1 MDGDVTTG
9 EIPETKYAQSGDL
22 SIAYQVIGEGG
33 GIDIV
38 FVSGF
43 ISHIELQ
50 WELPMATPIHML
62 ARCGR
67 LIMFDKRGTGLSDR
81 ELGFGS
87 AEDRM
92 DDIRAVMDAAGVEH
106 GALIGLSEGG
116 PLAALFAATYPERVD
131 ALALWSSYARFLAA
145 PDYPIGTDGQAEKAF
160 IAFIAER
167 WGTGQALENF
177 MHLESEDEEYRRFLA
192 RYERNAA
199 TPKMAAEILKH
210 NIEIDV
216 RTALPAI
223 SARTLVLHR
232 PGDPIVPFRFGQY
245 MAEHIPG
252 AKFVE
257 LPGDFHFDSTPG
269 GEETTVEILSE
280 FFTGERTP
288 RPSHIDR
295 VLATVLFVDI
305 VDSTKRV
312 AVMGDEKWRALLD
325 KFRTAVRRE
334 LERFRGRE
342 VNTRGD
348 DFLATFDGPARAIAC
363 ARAIEGAAKLLG
375 VEVRAGL
382 HTGEVEL
389 QGDDVAGMA
398 VHIGARVA
406 ALANANEV
414 LVTSTVRDLVLG
426 SGIEFA
432 LRGSHELK
440 GVPGEWTVL
449 EVVA

>member
-1 MDGDVTTG
+1 MDGHMSAL
-9 EIPETKYAQSGDL
+9 EMPETQYARSGDL
-22 SIAYQVIGEGG
+22 SIAYQAFGEGP
-33 GIDIV
+33 IDIV

-43 ISHIELQ
+43 ISHIEMQ
-50 WELPMATPIHML
+50 WEMPL
-62 ARCGR
+62 AMPVHALSRFGR

-81 ELGFGS
+81 DLGFGTP
-87 AEDRM
+87 EDRM
-92 DDIRAVMDAAGVEH
+92 DDIRAVMDAESIERAAV
-106 GALIGLSEGG
+106 IGLSEGA
-116 PLAALFAATYPERVD
+116 PLALLFAATYPQRVD
-131 ALALWSSYARFLAA
+131 ALVLWASYARYLAA
-145 PDYPIGTDGQAEKAF
+145 DDYPIGTAGPEARRF
-160 IAFIAER
+160 IDWVGEN
-167 WGTGQALENF
+167 WGKGHALESF
-177 MHLESEDEEYRRFLA
+177 IHIAPGDEETRRLVA

-199 TPKMAAEILKH
+199 TPKMAAEILR
-210 NIEIDV
+210 NNLEIDV
-216 RTALPAI
+216 RSALPAI

-232 PGDPIVPFRFGQY
+232 RRDPIVPFRFGQY
-245 MAEHIPG
+245 VAEHIAG
-252 AKFVE
+252 ARFVE
-257 LPGDFHFDSTPG
+257 LPGDFHFSSEPNGEDATVETIVEFLT
-269 GEETTVEILSE
+269 GEEV
-280 FFTGERTP
+280 RAP
-288 RPSHIDR
+288 AHIDR

-312 AVMGDEKWRALLD
+312 AALGDQKWRELLD
-325 KFRTAVRRE
+325 RFRGAVRRE

-363 ARAIEGAAKLLG
+363 ARAIEAAAKLLG

-389 QGDDVAGMA
+389 QGNDVAGMA

-432 LRGSHELK
+432 PRGSHELK
-440 GVPGEWTVL
+440 GVPGEWLVL
-449 EVVA
+449 EVV